1 LSLSVALT
9 TATSGLMAAQT
20 GLRAVS
26 DNIANVNTPGYV
38 RKTVDQQQLTVD
50 GMGQGVQVTGVRRVT
65 DQYLQLASL
74 SAGADSGR
82 YSVYSQ
88 YLDNAQSLFGDPS
101 DDSSFFASLDSVYS
115 AFATAANDPSN
126 NLLRSQAVSTVQD
139 FLSRAS
145 QINGQL
151 TQLGSTVDTRVQA
164 DVDQVNG
171 LLSQIASLNASI
183 SRAKL
188 VNADASGAENIQSQL
203 LDQLSGLISVK
214 VAQRSGGGVDVRSP
228 EGVLLA
234 GDQAASL
241 SYTSSASTPGYITAI
256 PAGGTSSAAPIQ
268 ISSGEIRGLL
278 DLRNTTLPGL
288 SDQLGEFT
296 AQAVQALNNAHN
308 AASAVPAPTTLTGRD
323 IGVDLDTA
331 APSGWSG
338 TSNIAIVDA
347 NGNLQHT
354 ITLDFDPVSG
364 SNPGGPGISV
374 DGGAT
379 VPYSGNFLSDLN
391 ASLGGFGT
399 ASFTNGQLSISASGG
414 NGVAIDP
421 GTSQKAGR
429 SFSAFFGL
437 NDLIQSGGISNYQ
450 TGLSATDTDGFAGQT
465 ITFAVSQPDGKPI
478 RNVTVTLPAGN
489 IGAMTTALNLS
500 TTGLGLYGQF
510 NLDSNGTLAFTGT
523 PPTNAVLSVVQDNTS
538 WQGTGPS
545 FSQLFGVGVLQ
556 RTTRASNFQVNPAIV
571 SDPTQLALA
580 KLDLSAAALTPA
592 QAVLRPGD
600 GSGALALSNA
610 GDLTASFQA
619 AGALGQVTMTIGRYA
634 SEFGGAVGRQAETA
648 ATQQQSADSVKTE
661 ADNRRQS
668 VESVNLDE
676 ELVNLQTYQQAF
688 NASARMIQATSDL
701 FTTLLNMVGA

>member
-1 LSLSVALT
+1 MSLSVALT

-20 GLRAVS
+20 GLRTVS

-38 RKTVDQQQLTVD
+38 RKTVNQQQLTVD
-50 GMGQGVQVTGVRRVT
+50 GMGQGVQVTGVVRVT

-82 YSVYSQ
+82 YGVYSQ

-101 DDSSFFASLDSVYS
+101 SDSSFFGALDDVYS

-139 FLSRAS
+139 FLGRAS

-171 LLSQIASLNASI
+171 LLTQIASLNASI

-214 VAQRSGGGVDVRSP
+214 VAARSGGGVDVRSP

-234 GDQAASL
+234 GDQAATL
-241 SYTSSASTPGYITAI
+241 AYNSSASTPGYISAV
-256 PAGGTSSAAPIQ
+256 PAGGTSTAAPIQ

-278 DLRNTTLPGL
+278 DLRNTALPGL

-296 AQAVQALNNAHN
+296 SAAVQALNNAHN
-308 AASAVPAPTTLTGRD
+308 AASAVPAPSSLTGRN
-323 IGVDLDTA
+323 IGIDLDTA
-331 APSGWSG
+331 VPSGWSG
-338 TSNIAIVDA
+338 TTSIALVDA
-347 NGNLQHT
+347 SGNLQHT
-354 ITLDFDPVSG
+354 ITVDFDPVSAT
-364 SNPGGPGISV
+364 NPGGPGISV

-379 VPYSGNFLSDLN
+379 AAFSGNFLSDLN
-391 ASLGGFGT
+391 GALGALGS
-399 ASFTNGQLSISASGG
+399 ASFTNGQLSISAAGG
-414 NGVAIDP
+414 SGVAIDP

-437 NDLIQSGGISNYQ
+437 NDLIQSGGVSNYQ
-450 TGLSATDTDGFAGQT
+450 TGLAGTDTDGFAGQT
-465 ITFAVSQPDGKPI
+465 ITFALSQPDGKPI
-478 RNVTVTLPAGN
+478 RNVTVTLPAGDMN
-489 IGAMTTALNLS
+489 AMKTALNS
-500 TTGLGLYGQF
+500 ATAGVGLYGQF
-510 NLDSNGTLAFTGT
+510 NLDSNGTLTFTGAA
-523 PPTNAVLSVVQDNTS
+523 PTNAVLSVVQDNTS
-538 WQGTGPS
+538 WQSTGPS

-556 RTTRASNFQVNPAIV
+556 RSARASNFQVNPTIV

-580 KLDLSAAALTPA
+580 KLDLSAATLTPV
-592 QAVLRPGD
+592 QPVLRPGD
-600 GSGALALSNA
+600 GSGALALSNV
-610 GDLTASFQA
+610 GDQSATFQA
-619 AGALGQVTMTIGRYA
+619 AGTLGQVSMTIGRYA
-634 SEFGGAVGRQAETA
+634 SEFGGAVGREAESA